1 MSAPSSCCAIKSH
14 VAGLHYW
21 YSLPFTGLSVDG
33 NAHNIGHKDVMV
45 MAMRMMIKMWARGD
59 RYQQLCYLDSTFIA
73 TPVIV
78 AAGQNWWLFSWRW
91 CSLFHVRLSV
101 RLADIVLLKWLSM
114 FFFSSNKIKYHLYL
128 LQSAKTYI
136 LLLTEAQNPYLI
148 ITDGEQREGDF
159 PSVHLTRMRMWLSM

>member
-1 MSAPSSCCAIKSH
+1 MFVC
-14 VAGLHYW
+14 
-21 YSLPFTGLSVDG
+21 
-33 NAHNIGHKDVMV
+33 
-45 MAMRMMIKMWARGD
+45 
-59 RYQQLCYLDSTFIA
+59 
-73 TPVIV
+73 
-78 AAGQNWWLFSWRW
+78 
-91 CSLFHVRLSV
+91 LSV

-148 ITDGEQREGDF
+148 ITDGEQQEGDF